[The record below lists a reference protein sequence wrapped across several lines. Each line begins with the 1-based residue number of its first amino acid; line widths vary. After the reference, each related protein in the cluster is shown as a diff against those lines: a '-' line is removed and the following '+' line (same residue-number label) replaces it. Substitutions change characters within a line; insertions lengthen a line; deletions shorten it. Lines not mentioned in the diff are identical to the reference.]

1 MRLNSNS
8 DLLPRKN
15 LKCYRSILLT
25 ISSWLLLANIAL
37 AGGPT
42 SNGEPGVNFVSAIA
56 IAIVAASILVIIFF
70 KLNQPQ
76 ILAYLA
82 TGVILQFFSNLIPK
96 EILPVFKDVAQ
107 LGAVFLFFIIG
118 MEMRLRNMLLLGRGT
133 ISSVA
138 LLVPVTMLITF
149 FGIWILAKFG
159 LWKGGVDG
167 AFDSWIFF
175 AAALA
180 LSSTPAVM
188 QHLAD
193 HKEVET
199 RPGKITI
206 ATLLGQELWAVVILT
221 YLLIAVGSKGQ
232 EVSIYN
238 IMFLLLKVGLISV
251 TIFIMFEKLVGPI
264 FKMIGHSI
272 EIASFVGL
280 GWCFASAQAFHVIG
294 LPPEVGALI
303 AGIAVGRHPIH
314 HEVLPKI
321 LSLRDFFL
329 AILFISIGI
338 TLPQLTMDIF
348 IGSVLLVCIVLF
360 AKILIFSPALILSG
374 EGLIVAVV
382 VAINLTQIGEFALKF
397 LPLGYYQGLLTTY
410 QFGVISYATLISIA
424 ISTYLIRYEY
434 KIAFFLNKMVGKSF
448 MAPSKNELH
457 TNKKSYNVIFLGYHQ
472 NATSVFQYATKVAKS
487 SFPSSLVIDY
497 RYAIQDQI
505 KSYGS
510 DVFYGDI
517 SNPHT
522 LDAAGV
528 GRANVVVCCIDDFLL
543 KGTSNL
549 RLLETCKDLNPNI
562 KFIGTANDTKTELEL
577 IKNGVFAVH
586 NPSNEA
592 APSLFQKI
600 QQAS

>member
-1 MRLNSNS
+1 MKLLNLVQSVCVLTFF
-8 DLLPRKN
+8 LLFSFN
-15 LKCYRSILLT
+15 F
-25 ISSWLLLANIAL
+25 AL
-37 AGGPT
+37 AAPE
-42 SNGEPGVNFVSAIA
+42 SLKADPGVNFVSAIA
-56 IAIVAASILVIIFF
+56 IAVVAASILVIIFF

-118 MEMRLRNMLLLGRGT
+118 MEMRLKNMLILGRGT
-133 ISSVA
+133 LSSVI
-138 LLVPVTMLITF
+138 LLVPSTMILTLS
-149 FGIWILAKFG
+149 GIWLLANAGF
-159 LWKGGVDG
+159 WNGGIEK
-167 AFDSWIFF
+167 ALDSWIFF

-193 HKEVET
+193 KKEVET

-206 ATLLGQELWAVVILT
+206 ATLLGQELWAVIILT
-221 YLLIAVGSKGQ
+221 YLLIAVGTRGG
-232 EVSIYN
+232 EVSFYN
-238 IMFLLLKVGLISV
+238 ISVLLIKVAIISIAIFV
-251 TIFIMFEKLVGPI
+251 TFDRIVGPI

-280 GWCFASAQAFHVIG
+280 GWCFASAQAFHTIG

-329 AILFISIGI
+329 ALLFIALGI

-348 IGSVLLVCIVLF
+348 LGALVLVCIVLV
-360 AKILIFSPALILSG
+360 AKLLVFSPALLASG
-374 EGLIVAVV
+374 EGFIVAVV

-397 LPLGYYQGLLTTY
+397 LPLGYYQGLLTKHEY
-410 QFGVISYATLISIA
+410 GVISYATLISIA

-434 KIAFFLNKMVGKSF
+434 QIAFFLNKLIGRYFTEPTVLNTDTSGTQYKI
-448 MAPSKNELH
+448 
-457 TNKKSYNVIFLGYHQ
+457 IFLGYHQ
-472 NATSVFQYATKVAKS
+472 NANSLFEYS
-487 SFPSSLVIDY
+487 SKEHNSKLPDSLVIDY

-505 KSYGS
+505 KSFGC

-522 LDAAGV
+522 LEAAGV
-528 GRANVVVCCIDDFLL
+528 ANANVVVCCIDDFLL
-543 KGTSNL
+543 KGTTNL
-549 RLLETCKDLNPNI
+549 LLLEACKHLNPKI
-562 KFIGTANDTKTELEL
+562 KFIGTANDSKTESKL
-577 IKNGVFAVH
+577 IENGVFAVH
-586 NPSNEA
+586 NPSDEA
-592 APSLFQKI
+592 APGLFGKI
-600 QQAS
+600 KKAL

>member
-1 MRLNSNS
+1 MSLVVRIKTLTVIFLSFCLWS
-8 DLLPRKN
+8 DFLHGADL
-15 LKCYRSILLT
+15 
-25 ISSWLLLANIAL
+25 SSK
-37 AGGPT
+37 T
-42 SNGEPGVNFVSAIA
+42 ESGVNFVSAIA
-56 IAIVAASILVIIFF
+56 IAVVAASILVIIFF
-70 KLNQPQ
+70 KFNQPQ

-118 MEMRLRNMLLLGRGT
+118 MEMRPKNMLLLGRGT
-133 ISSVA
+133 ISAVG
-138 LLVPVTMLITF
+138 LLVPVTMLLTF
-149 FGIWILAKFG
+149 LGIWLLASAG
-159 LWKGGVDG
+159 LWNNDPEGKL
-167 AFDSWIFF
+167 DSWIFF

-193 HKEVET
+193 KKEVET
-199 RPGKITI
+199 RPGKITV

-221 YLLIAVGSKGQ
+221 YLLIAVGSRG
-232 EVSIYN
+232 EEISLLN
-238 IMFLLLKVGLISV
+238 LSMLLLKVAVISIA
-251 TIFIMFEKLVGPI
+251 IFVVFARLVGPV

-272 EIASFVGL
+272 EIVSFVGL

-303 AGIAVGRHPIH
+303 AGIAVGRHPVH

-329 AILFISIGI
+329 ALLFISLGI
-338 TLPQLTMDIF
+338 TLPQLTLDIL
-348 IGSVLLVCIVLF
+348 IGALILVAFVLV
-360 AKILIFSPALILSG
+360 AKLLIFSPALIISG
-374 EGLIVAVV
+374 EGFIVAIV

-397 LPLGYYQGLLTTY
+397 LPLGYYQGLLTKY
-410 QFGVISYATLISIA
+410 EFGVISYATLISIA

-434 KIAFFLNKMVGKSF
+434 KIAFFLDRFLGRYVMNV
-448 MAPSKNELH
+448 SKVD
-457 TNKKSYNVIFLGYHQ
+457 TVQADKKYKIIFLGYHQ
-472 NATSVFQYATKVAKS
+472 NATSLFEYASKDGRSALPET
-487 SFPSSLVIDY
+487 LVVDY
-497 RYAIQDQI
+497 RYAIQKQI
-505 KSYGS
+505 KSFGS

-522 LDAAGV
+522 LEAAGV
-528 GRANVVVCCIDDFLL
+528 KHADVVICCIDDFLL

-549 RLLETCKDLNPNI
+549 RLLEACKHLNKNI
-562 KFIGTANDTKTELEL
+562 KFIGTANDSETELDL
-577 IKNGVFAVH
+577 IENGVFAVH

-592 APSLFQKI
+592 APGLFEKI
-600 QQAS
+600 SNAL

>member
-1 MRLNSNS
+1 MLVKIYKVCF
-8 DLLPRKN
+8 LFPL
-15 LKCYRSILLT
+15 
-25 ISSWLLLANIAL
+25 SWFLFFGVGSAADTGSKIE
-37 AGGPT
+37 
-42 SNGEPGVNFVSAIA
+42 SGVNFVSAIA
-56 IAIVAASILVIIFF
+56 IAVVAASILVIIFF

-82 TGVILQFFSNLIPK
+82 TGVILQFFSGLIPK

-118 MEMRLRNMLLLGRGT
+118 MEMRLKNMLLLGGGT

-149 FGIWILAKFG
+149 AGIWFLASAG
-159 LWKGGVDG
+159 LWSGGTSK

-193 HKEVET
+193 KKEVET

-206 ATLLGQELWAVVILT
+206 ATLLSQELWAVVILT
-221 YLLIAVGSKGQ
+221 YLLIAVGSRGN
-232 EVSIYN
+232 EVSIVN
-238 IMFLLLKVGLISV
+238 LTVLLIKVGAVSVAIFLIFDK
-251 TIFIMFEKLVGPI
+251 IVGPI

-280 GWCFASAQAFHVIG
+280 GWCFASAQAFHIIG

-329 AILFISIGI
+329 ALLFIALGI
-338 TLPQLTMDIF
+338 TLPQLTFDIF
-348 IGSVLLVCIVLF
+348 IGALVLVSVVLL
-360 AKILIFSPALILSG
+360 AKLLIFSPALLASG
-374 EGLIVAVV
+374 EGFIVAIV

-410 QFGVISYATLISIA
+410 EFGVISYATLISIA

-434 KIAFFLNKMVGKSF
+434 QIAFFLDRLLGKFF
-448 MAPSKNELH
+448 MK
-457 TNKKSYNVIFLGYHQ
+457 TNTINTQTNHKHYKIIFLGYHQ
-472 NATSVFQYATKVAKS
+472 NAA
-487 SFPSSLVIDY
+487 SLFEYVNKEGNYELPETVVIDY

-505 KSYGS
+505 KSFGA

-522 LDAAGV
+522 LEAAGV
-528 GRANVVVCCIDDFLL
+528 ANADVVVCCIDDFLL
-543 KGTSNL
+543 KGTSNR
-549 RLLETCKDLNPNI
+549 RLLDACKHLNSDI
-562 KFIGTANDTKTELEL
+562 KFIGTANDMKAEAEL
-577 IKNGVFAVH
+577 IQNGVFAVH
-586 NPSNEA
+586 NPSKEA
-592 APSLFQKI
+592 APALFGKI
-600 QQAS
+600 TNAL